1 LLVLFSLVLAESVR
15 DDMWQTDE
23 APTGA
28 GLWRLEAEASSRFL
42 DAAFHSYGGCVEIER
57 APCQAA
63 YLAAAHT
70 RSKRQLDNASD
81 RMPVEFGAKRGNLCR
96 RQDLDFVALHSGRP
110 DDMRSV
116 TRNDFER
123 DRSF

>member
-1 LLVLFSLVLAESVR
+1 MLAESV
-15 DDMWQTDE
+15 DDGTRQTDD

-28 GLWRLEAEASSRFL
+28 GLWRLDAQASSRLL
-42 DAAFHSYGGCVEIER
+42 DAAFHSHGGRVEIER

-70 RSKRQLDNASD
+70 CSKRQFDNASD
-81 RMPVEFGAKRGNLCR
+81 RMPGEFSAKRGNLFR
-96 RQDLDFVALHSGRP
+96 RQDLDFVPLHSGRP

-116 TRNDFER
+116 ARNNFER